1 MVHSSIVVG
10 MPIPWHGMAV
20 ARGGAAVVGQ
30 KMIVRACHFHR
41 YPYRYRAFGA
51 RHCYPSRFRGGVYG
65 MHPGLR
71 LGRLFKLRLWFGS
84 RRVLSSFNW
93 LGGLL
98 RHRQSHDGGFT
109 VRPDM
114 SKDGSA
120 RPRNDKNQSKTVN
133 KVKEWDAEYSIDPIS
148 MHKVPKSP
156 EAKVSKGGKGLRED
170 AKSIE
175 SQILN
180 TKRTSEA
187 NNEPLPANEPKE
199 PKGPKQSKEKNEAK
213 ETKEAKD
220 SKDAKDAKEIKN
232 ANEGKE
238 AKDAKEVNEVKEG
251 KETKESESGT
261 KQFGS
266 ESIQA
271 QPKGQSNKTEAKES
285 RSEDQDKQAPYMVG
299 TDGPLYRGRKEP
311 EPIPVEEHSPTAMN
325 PELLAK
331 MYKERSVEMPTESSA
346 SEFSEPSESPASP
359 AHPVDSVQFPYATN
373 AKARPSKPDTQSRAQ
388 ESPQLASHDDKFP
401 QTIAQFTGRNRPV
414 DSVRPSDDFDP
425 GRDLFPGLK
434 GKYND
439 PNKVFSRLVPESDTK
454 GDSDKPRVDPDES
467 LNIGA
472 TRPSSTRI
480 DSQRVEAT
488 DSDIE
493 ELLPEDIRSQYRT
506 EASKRP
512 SKDSSTSRPHKVD
525 VSSLEEALKKSRN
538 EGIKQEE
545 EGFRAKAAFDYVNE
559 RMPSGMPRSFESRNF
574 FSGRDMLSK
583 QEQDQNLKKLNIR
596 KEYAILTPSLRT
608 IYTKSLPF
616 RDRKEPP
623 QDLFSTLSSMENPG
637 KYVKAI
643 RKLEKS
649 GWTCIGGGGP
659 GELLLFERQYS
670 EERRSSRL
678 LFKLTTSFIGV
689 VGLVGAS
696 AYLFM

>member
-1 MVHSSIVVG
+1 MVHSSIVAG
-10 MPIPWHGMAV
+10 MPVPWHSVMV
-20 ARGGAAVVGQ
+20 ARGGAAGQ
-30 KMIVRACHFHR
+30 KVIVRACHFHR

-51 RHCYPSRFRGGVYG
+51 RHCYPSRFRGDVYG

-71 LGRLFKLRLWFGS
+71 LGRLFKMRLWFGS

-98 RHRQSHDGGFT
+98 RHRQPHSGGFT

-114 SKDGSA
+114 TKDGSPG
-120 RPRNDKNQSKTVN
+120 PRNDKNQGKTVN
-133 KVKEWDAEYSIDPIS
+133 RVQDWGTEYNIDPIS
-148 MHKVPKSP
+148 MHKVPKTQ

-180 TKRTSEA
+180 TKTRTAEA
-187 NNEPLPANEPKE
+187 NNELEQPKQPKE
-199 PKGPKQSKEKNEAK
+199 SDQPEESKESKVPKQSKE
-213 ETKEAKD
+213 TKEAVE
-220 SKDAKDAKEIKN
+220 SKESKESEQPKETTG
-232 ANEGKE
+232 ANE
-238 AKDAKEVNEVKEG
+238 
-251 KETKESESGT
+251 TQESAESGT
-261 KQFGS
+261 KVFEGP
-266 ESIQA
+266 ESTQA
-271 QPKGQSNKTEAKES
+271 QPMGQPNQAAVKES
-285 RSEDQDKQAPYMVG
+285 KSKNQDKQTPYKVS
-299 TDGPLYRGRKEP
+299 TDGPLYRGRREP
-311 EPIPVEEHSPTAMN
+311 EPIPVEEHSPAAMN

-331 MYKERSVEMPTESSA
+331 MYKDQSVKVPTESSA
-346 SEFSEPSESPASP
+346 SGPSELSEPSACSAR
-359 AHPVDSVQFPYATN
+359 PVDSVQFPHASN
-373 AKARPSKPDTQSRAQ
+373 AQAPKVQPSKPRTPSRAQ
-388 ESPQLASHDDKFP
+388 ESPQVASHDDKFP
-401 QTIAQFTGRNRPV
+401 QTIAQFSGKNRPV
-414 DSVRPSDDFDP
+414 DSVRTTDDFDP

-439 PNKVFSRLVPESDTK
+439 PNKVFSRLVPEANDK
-454 GDSDKPRVDPDES
+454 MDGDKPRIDPDES
-467 LNIGA
+467 LNIGS
-472 TRPSSTRI
+472 TRPSGTRI

-488 DSDIE
+488 DFDIE
-493 ELLPEDIRSQYRT
+493 ELLPEDIRSQYRK
-506 EASKRP
+506 EASKQS
-512 SKDSSTSRPHKVD
+512 SKDPSTSRPQKVD
-525 VSSLEEALKKSRN
+525 VSNLEEALKKSRN
-538 EGIKQEE
+538 EGIKQDE

-678 LFKLTTSFIGV
+678 LFKLTASFIGV
-689 VGLVGAS
+689 VGLVGTS